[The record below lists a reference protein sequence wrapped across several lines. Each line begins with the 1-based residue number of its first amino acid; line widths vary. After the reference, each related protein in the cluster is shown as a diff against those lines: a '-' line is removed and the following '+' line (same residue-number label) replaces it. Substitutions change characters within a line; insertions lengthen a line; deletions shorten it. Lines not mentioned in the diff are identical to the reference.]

1 MMADFAWAAAAAG
14 VGLSPNMLRETA
26 RRNTIECR
34 FIVSRVLRSISPV
47 SLAAR
52 HPASN
57 QKSGSWERGA
67 PPAPPPPPRRG
78 GAAAP
83 RPPPPPAGGPPPAA
97 GGGGGGGGGGG
108 PPCREAA
115 PA

>member
-57 QKSGSWERGA
+57 QKSGSWQRGA
-67 PPAPPPPPRRG
+67 HAATSRRFDLPLLLWRRG
-78 GAAAP
+78 SG
-83 RPPPPPAGGPPPAA
+83 RGGRHAGKPLLPSTA
-97 GGGGGGGGGGG
+97 GQVLA
-108 PPCREAA
+108 RSEEHT
-115 PA
+115 